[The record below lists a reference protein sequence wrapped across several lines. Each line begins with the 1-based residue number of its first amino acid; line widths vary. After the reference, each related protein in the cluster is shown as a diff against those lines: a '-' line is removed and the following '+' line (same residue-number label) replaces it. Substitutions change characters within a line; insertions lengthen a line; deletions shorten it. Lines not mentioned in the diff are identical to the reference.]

1 MRKLRLR
8 GAIAIESQVAFKS
21 SDSRNI
27 DLYALSK
34 IRSQQK
40 QTYMKNETQENFS

>member
-8 GAIAIESQVAFKS
+8 GTITLEGQVAFKS

-34 IRSQQK
+34 IRSKEK
-40 QTYMKNETQENFS
+40 QTYMKNEAQENFS